1 MKRLLLLFLLVP
13 ALSFGQKALTFQG
26 VGHNV
31 GTDSEFNTACGVNWT
46 CGTGWTITGGVGIAD
61 VSSNGWYIQ
70 QAGLTTAG
78 KIYKLTFTIVSRT
91 NGGVKIRLGNTGD
104 WGTTRSAVGTYTE
117 ILTSY
122 HPAMQ
127 IASVAFQGSI
137 DNVTV
142 QEWTAA
148 GRAVTFA
155 GDVMTR
161 QFSDEYQAV
170 YDAFTTKPNDDIASA
185 QDLFVRTVVASGV
198 WAKLDVFYNYAQTTN
213 AGGEALINWP
223 NPGTFD
229 ATAYN
234 APAFVA
240 LEGFTGAAT
249 KYIDCNWSPYSNGE
263 NFTQNSASIGVYVRT
278 DETGSY
284 VEMGAGDA
292 GATKRVTLDV
302 RYTSTYYIDLNSAT
316 VSSVSNAAAPG
327 MYIAS
332 RTAVSTGAGYKNKA
346 AVITIANASTGLTA
360 NNLYVLAYNNN
371 GSQQYNTLRQVSMAY
386 AGGGMTQADIN
397 SLTNAFEVY
406 MDSNGKGVIP

>member
-26 VGHNV
+26 VGHNIV
-31 GTDSEFNTACGVNWT
+31 TDGEFNTACGVNWG

-148 GRAVTFA
+148 GRAITYQGSTSLMDAGKGKFA
-155 GDVMTR
+155 
-161 QFSDEYQAV
+161 
-170 YDAFTTKPNDDIASA
+170 DIGGADS
-185 QDLFVRTVVASGV
+185 TES
-198 WAKLDVFYNYAQTTN
+198 WAALGTN
-213 AGGEALINWP
+213 TIAN
-223 NPGTFD
+223 
-229 ATAYN
+229 
-234 APAFVA
+234 
-240 LEGFTGAAT
+240 
-249 KYIDCNWSPYSNGE
+249 
-263 NFTQNSASIGVYVRT
+263 
-278 DETGSY
+278 
-284 VEMGAGDA
+284 DA
-292 GATKRVTLDV
+292 GALKITYGDNASGARVYLNQASDLN
-302 RYTSTYYIDLNSAT
+302 IDLTIGKTYKIVAKAKVNTGSVLMQHYNGSVYVSFGT
-316 VSSVSNAAAPG
+316 VSSTS
-327 MYIAS
+327 
-332 RTAVSTGAGYKNKA
+332 
-346 AVITIANASTGLTA
+346 
-360 NNLYVLAYNNN
+360 YVLFTGTFVAAHATACSFVMS
-371 GSQQYNTLRQVSMAY
+371 GMS
-386 AGGGMTQADIN
+386 AGEIIWIDEWTIEEWFPDGRVMILN
-397 SLTNAFEVY
+397 
-406 MDSNGKGVIP
+406 